1 MKTTK
6 IYIGAEV
13 NNKKNQ
19 HGVITRIITKSTGYV
34 EVKYD
39 NGTTRKEMA
48 FNLTDNEGNALKATP
63 KKREASEPTEA
74 EKIQS
79 RKNWILEVNE
89 KELHVE
95 SVRLMSDMLN
105 RMSGNDF
112 FDSLRDAWWNAMYY
126 SRHFSEKQAYWLA
139 KMMIEAEN
147 K

>member
-1 MKTTK
+1 MKTSK
-6 IYIGAEV
+6 IFVGAEV
-13 NNKKNQ
+13 NNKDGK
-19 HGVITRIITKSTGYV
+19 HGTIVKVITKSTGYV
-34 EVKYD
+34 EVEYTD
-39 NGTTRKEMA
+39 GTTRKEMA

-89 KELHVE
+89 KNLHVE

-105 RMSGNDF
+105 KMDGNDF
-112 FDSLRDAWWNAMYY
+112 FKSLRNAWWNAMDYG
-126 SRHFSEKQAYWLA
+126 RRFSEKQAYWLA
-139 KMMIEAEN
+139 KMMIETEN